1 VDQGDE
7 HEPDQRARGGWV
19 ERREGPSGKLIALG
33 VVALLLLMFVIQ
45 NTEKADVH
53 LLLWKA
59 VLPIW
64 LVIVIAALLGLA
76 AGWILGRF
84 GRKRR
89 RETH

>member
-7 HEPDQRARGGWV
+7 HDPDQRARGDWV

-33 VVALLLLMFVIQ
+33 VVALLLLVFVIQ

-53 LLLWKA
+53 VLLWNA

-76 AGWILGRF
+76 AGWILGRV